1 MPKPKT
7 TASPRAVRAASS
19 ASPAGTDA
27 SRRATVDTLRQ
38 QFMAGAFADVIPLA
52 REVLDADSP
61 PLVTDGVTEGQVLGW
76 LSYAQAQ
83 RGDTSGAI
91 ETAFDMIGIQER
103 WSADAGRELALIE
116 IQGLLQLGLMLEQR
130 GDLSAAAGSFSLLG
144 GRYFEIFADD
154 REQRALL
161 ERAAQ
166 RKAVLHGALG
176 QDAAVVFD
184 PVRAA
189 FAQDPG
195 RLNPPAVA
203 RQLLHRAFLYSDY
216 RLFPVVPLEA
226 ELGIYQAIE
235 EIFGGN
241 RLPGV
246 QRVVARA
253 LLNSATLHF
262 ARGDQAAELAC
273 FDALWARFATDTDPE
288 MQELVARGLLNKAL
302 RQPGPLAAQDTLA
315 MLLAHYDRPDASPA
329 VRLVVARALL
339 FHSELEQDPRR
350 AYGETGAARATLEA
364 VVARFAACQDV
375 ELQYQVTRARFG
387 LAALDAAAAR

>member
-1 MPKPKT
+1 M
-7 TASPRAVRAASS
+7 
-19 ASPAGTDA
+19 
-27 SRRATVDTLRQ
+27 DTLRQ

-241 RLPGV
+241 QLPGV

-273 FDALWARFATDTDPE
+273 FDALWRVSPPIPTP
-288 MQELVARGLLNKAL
+288 RCRNW
-302 RQPGPLAAQDTLA
+302 
-315 MLLAHYDRPDASPA
+315 SPA
-329 VRLVVARALL
+329 
-339 FHSELEQDPRR
+339 
-350 AYGETGAARATLEA
+350 G
-364 VVARFAACQDV
+364 C
-375 ELQYQVTRARFG
+375 
-387 LAALDAAAAR
+387 